1 MTVEKGRIKA
11 LEDLFESKAQFHRDR
26 AKLPFEEK
34 IEIVVKLQRL
44 AKEVSEVSPFK
55 KTANESSLPV
65 WILD

>member
-1 MTVEKGRIKA
+1 MTVEKGRIKT
-11 LEDLFESKAQFHRDR
+11 LEDLFESKARFHRDR

-55 KTANESSLPV
+55 KTGNESSLPV